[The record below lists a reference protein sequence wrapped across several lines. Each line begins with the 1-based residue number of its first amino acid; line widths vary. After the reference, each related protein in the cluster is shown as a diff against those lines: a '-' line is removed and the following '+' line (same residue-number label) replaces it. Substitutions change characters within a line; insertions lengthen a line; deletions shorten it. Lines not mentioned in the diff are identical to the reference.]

1 MTRRIGLATTI
12 AAVAILTLAL
22 LALAPAGAQAG
33 SASVSITGGNTLQV
47 VGDDT
52 ANDISVESGFNAAC
66 PGGGRCFWFQ
76 SETSV
81 MIASAPCVVREVPGK
96 GHQAVCS
103 SEGLNVVAMFGRGGR
118 DTLDGVTKFL
128 TANLH
133 GDSGNDRLIAGY
145 GNATLFGGPGSDDL
159 IGGPGN
165 DLLMGQAGNDGMDG
179 RKGHDR
185 CIGGPGRDTPRR
197 CERVKS
203 VP

>member
-12 AAVAILTLAL
+12 AAVAILTLGLA
-22 LALAPAGAQAG
+22 ALAPAAPQAG

-52 ANDISVESGFNAAC
+52 ANDISVESGFNPAC

-81 MIASAPCVVREVPGK
+81 MTASAPCVVREVPGK
-96 GHQAVCS
+96 GHQAVCPP
-103 SEGLNVVAMFGRGGR
+103 EGLNIVAMFGRGGR

-145 GNATLFGGPGSDDL
+145 GNATLFGGAGSDDL

-185 CIGGPGRDTPRR
+185 CIGGRGRDTPRH

>member
-1 MTRRIGLATTI
+1 MTRGIGFATTI
-12 AAVAILTLAL
+12 AAVAALTLGL
-22 LALAPAGAQAG
+22 LALAPAAAQAG
-33 SASVSITGGNTLQV
+33 SASVSITGGNTLRV

-52 ANDISVESGFNAAC
+52 ANEISVESGFNPAC

-76 SETSV
+76 SEASV
-81 MIASAPCVVREVPGK
+81 MIASAPCVIREVPWK
-96 GHQAVCS
+96 GHQAVCPP
-103 SEGLNVVAMFGRGGR
+103 EGLDMVAMFGRGGR

-165 DLLMGQAGNDGMDG
+165 DLLLGQAGNDVMDG

-185 CIGGPGRDTPRR
+185 CIGGRGRDTRR
-197 CERVKS
+197 QCERVKS

>member
-1 MTRRIGLATTI
+1 MDKEISV
-12 AAVAILTLAL
+12 AVATLALGL
-22 LALAPAGAQAG
+22 LALAPAAAQAG
-33 SASVSITGGNTLQV
+33 SASVSLNGGNTLQV

-52 ANDISVESGFNAAC
+52 ANDISVESGFNPAC

-81 MIASAPCVVREVPGK
+81 MTASAPCVIREVPGT
-96 GHQAVCS
+96 GHQAVCPP
-103 SEGLNVVAMFGRGGR
+103 EGLKRVAMFGGGGG

-145 GNATLFGGPGSDDL
+145 GNTTLFGGPGSDDL

-179 RKGHDR
+179 RKGRDR
-185 CIGGPGRDTPRR
+185 CTGGPGRDTPRR

>member
-1 MTRRIGLATTI
+1 MTRRSGWATPI
-12 AAVAILTLAL
+12 AAVAILTLGL
-22 LALAPAGAQAG
+22 LALAPAAAQAG

-47 VGDDT
+47 VGDGT
-52 ANDISVESGFNAAC
+52 ANDISVESGFNPAC

-76 SETSV
+76 SKTSV

-96 GHQAVCS
+96 GHQAVCPP
-103 SEGLNVVAMFGRGGR
+103 EGLNIVAMFGRGGR

-179 RKGHDR
+179 RKGHDH
-185 CIGGPGRDTPRR
+185 CIGGPGRDTPRH

>member
-12 AAVAILTLAL
+12 AGVPILTLGL
-22 LALAPAGAQAG
+22 LALAPAAAQAG

-52 ANDISVESGFNAAC
+52 ANAISVESGFNPAC

-81 MIASAPCVVREVPGK
+81 LIPSAPCVASEVPGK
-96 GHQAVCS
+96 GHQAVCPP
-103 SEGLNVVAMFGRGGR
+103 EGLKRVAMFGRGGR

-128 TANLH
+128 TDNLH

-159 IGGPGN
+159 IGGPGKN
-165 DLLMGQAGNDGMDG
+165 LLMGQAGNDGMDG
-179 RKGHDR
+179 RKGRDR
-185 CIGGPGRDTPRR
+185 CIGGGGRDTPRQ

>member
-1 MTRRIGLATTI
+1 MTRKSGWATAI
-12 AAVAILTLAL
+12 AAVAILMLGL
-22 LALAPAGAQAG
+22 LALAPAAAQAG
-33 SASVSITGGNTLQV
+33 SASVRITGGNTLRV

-52 ANDISVESGFNAAC
+52 ANDISVESGFNPAC

-76 SETSV
+76 SQNSV
-81 MIASAPCVVREVPGK
+81 MTASAPCVIREVPGK
-96 GHQAVCS
+96 GHQAVCPP
-103 SEGLNVVAMFGRGGR
+103 EGLKVVAMFGRGGR

-145 GNATLFGGPGSDDL
+145 GNTTLFGGPGSDDL

-179 RKGHDR
+179 KKGRDR
-185 CIGGPGRDTPRR
+185 CIGGRGRDTPRQ